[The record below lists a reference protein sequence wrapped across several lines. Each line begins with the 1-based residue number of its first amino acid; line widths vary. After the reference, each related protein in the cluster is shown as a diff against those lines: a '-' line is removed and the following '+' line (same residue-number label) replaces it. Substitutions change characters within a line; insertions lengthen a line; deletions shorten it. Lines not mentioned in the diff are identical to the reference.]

1 MESLDIGT
9 GEMLLQLISAPKTN
23 AVVKNIIAATTH
35 YHTYYVTRL
44 QPLPHLRSDPS
55 CRLHPTSFFILSP
68 LRRPPIVSSS
78 RRHWSNA
85 SPQLPGNNHIST
97 PSHPHDSITPFP
109 CRHLRA
115 VQQHVTVWIAAAVS
129 SVSSVSADQCSSTS
143 PERMTSSLPSWNH
156 GHHLTSR

>member
-1 MESLDIGT
+1 MNVEITSGWSHVQSHRQENIKVLKKLSNAREDWNMESLDIGT

-44 QPLPHLRSDPS
+44 QLLPHLRSDPS

-78 RRHWSNA
+78 GRHWSNA

-97 PSHPHDSITPFP
+97 PSHPPRFDHPLPVPPPASRP
-109 CRHLRA
+109 
-115 VQQHVTVWIAAAVS
+115 AARKS
-129 SVSSVSADQCSSTS
+129 
-143 PERMTSSLPSWNH
+143 
-156 GHHLTSR
+156 